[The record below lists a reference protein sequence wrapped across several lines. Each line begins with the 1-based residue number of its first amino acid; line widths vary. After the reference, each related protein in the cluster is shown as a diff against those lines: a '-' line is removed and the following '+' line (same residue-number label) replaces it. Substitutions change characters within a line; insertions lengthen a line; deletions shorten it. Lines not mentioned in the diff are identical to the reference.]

1 MGRRQRRL
9 VAVALALAMF
19 VPGVAAAQPAAQP
32 GAQSGPPATAPVG
45 PGVNQGRF
53 AVESQRLADGLQV
66 ALADAGWDDLVDH
79 SVRVGGVAQPIRAL
93 PNVDVAVI
101 ELDRQGHVVGAAN
114 VLLDRDK
121 PEGLQVRL
129 DPRTLE
135 AQGIEFT
142 QWRTARWSTQSAWD
156 AGPAPDD
163 VLAGAGSDVEFM
175 VPYPASVLKVM
186 VAYAVL
192 RLVDRGIV
200 DLDTPVFNA
209 PPSCGNAGQTRTV
222 EEWLDAMI
230 TVSGNGP
237 TCALLQLIH
246 REGELEEAN
255 RHFVEDLGLAT
266 FRMVPGNI
274 PNGSTWLDEP
284 ARMTMGAMDTAR
296 FMLLVAGSAKNL
308 YRGPDG
314 SPLREDVLSERSRSV
329 FQRLLAE
336 QGFHEVLST
345 GLLCGSPD
353 TVPGIPALV
362 PDRFISPS
370 TGHGVVAGID
380 FGYDVRPCNETAEVT
395 FAHKTGLISVAGND
409 TGIVRALP
417 GGDGRWYVVAL
428 HASVGSRFSDTA
440 FAASQPN
447 ACFGPPFVCYPSAYA
462 RMGAA
467 IDQLVKDRPRNVR

>member
-1 MGRRQRRL
+1 MNRSWTG
-9 VAVALALAMF
+9 VVALTAAMTMIVPGIALAQPPQRGAPPTA
-19 VPGVAAAQPAAQP
+19 VPTP
-32 GAQSGPPATAPVG
+32 G
-45 PGVNQGRF
+45 PGENNGRF
-53 AVESQRLADGLQV
+53 ATESQRLADGLTSV
-66 ALADAGWDDLVDH
+66 LVEAGWDDIVDH
-79 SVRVGGVAQPIRAL
+79 NVRVDDVAQPIRAL

-101 ELDRQGHVVGAAN
+101 ELDRQGQVVGAAN

-121 PEGLQVRL
+121 AEGHQVRI

-135 AQGIEFT
+135 ATGVEFS

-175 VPYPASVLKVM
+175 IPYPASALKVM

-192 RLVDRGIV
+192 RLVDQGTV
-200 DLDTPVFNA
+200 ALDTPVLNA
-209 PPSCGNAGQTRTV
+209 APSCGNANQTRTV
-222 EEWLDAMI
+222 EQWLDAMI

-237 TCALLQLIH
+237 TCALLQLLH

-255 RHFVEDLGLAT
+255 RHFVEDLGLTT

-274 PNGSTWLDEP
+274 PNGSIWLDAP

-296 FMLLVAGSAKNL
+296 FMLLFAGSSRQL

-314 SPLREDVLSERSRSV
+314 RPVREDVLSAESREV
-329 FQRLLAE
+329 FQGLLAE

-345 GLLCGSPD
+345 GLLCGSQD

-362 PDRFISPS
+362 PERFISPT
-370 TGHGVVAGID
+370 TGNGIVAGIN
-380 FGYDVRPCNETAEVT
+380 FGFDVRPCNETAEVT

-417 GGDGRWYVVAL
+417 GEDGRWYVVAL
-428 HASVGSRFSDTA
+428 HASVGSRFSDSA
-440 FAASQPN
+440 FATSWPD
-447 ACFGPPFVCYPSAYA
+447 ACGGAPFVCYPSAYA